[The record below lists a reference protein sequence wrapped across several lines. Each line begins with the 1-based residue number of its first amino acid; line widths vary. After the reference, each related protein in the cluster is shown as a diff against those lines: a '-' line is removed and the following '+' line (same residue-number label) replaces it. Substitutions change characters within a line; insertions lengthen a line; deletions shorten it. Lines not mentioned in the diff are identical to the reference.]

1 MRRCVVEEFRSLHFQ
16 KHLGQ
21 VLAASEV
28 APTILVNRGQPRA
41 VLMSVAEFRRL
52 KRAAGEPIPRAA
64 LPRQPVVMRGHQDD
78 PLGYDTS
85 DIASCAT
92 AMAEAALSGRNAA
105 AVQAELLR
113 VRARL
118 GLRPGARR

>member
-1 MRRCVVEEFRSLHFQ
+1 MEEFRSLHFQ

-21 VLAASEV
+21 VLAACEV
-28 APTILVNRGQPRA
+28 APTVLVNRGQPRA

-52 KRAAGEPIPRAA
+52 KGVAGEPIPSAA
-64 LPRQPVVMRGHQDD
+64 LPRHPVVIRGPKDD

-85 DIASCAT
+85 DLASCAI

-105 AVQAELLR
+105 AVQAELER